1 MMGFDNP
8 FYHQESRWRISHV
21 LGYHGLLQIATFG
34 ELRGCAIY
42 FHHSVIIPSLSLN
55 NQHKN
60 LPYQS
65 TRRKGPLIRRVSSGG
80 GSTNSTPRG
89 NCWWWSVTQVGG
101 ACKVGGL
108 VYIYI
113 YISYVYCI
121 LNIIDIHV
129 HIYIYL
135 YIYVCKYLDGRI
147 FRKKG
152 CISLYVCHN
161 RGTLSWFLSYKT
173 NQ

>member
-113 YISYVYCI
+113 YHMYTVY
-121 LNIIDIHV
+121 LT
-129 HIYIYL
+129 
-135 YIYVCKYLDGRI
+135 
-147 FRKKG
+147 
-152 CISLYVCHN
+152 S
-161 RGTLSWFLSYKT
+161 
-173 NQ
+173 